1 MSAPTVQQ
9 RKKVDLSRLRNI
21 GIVAH
26 IDAGKTTVAERM
38 LYYTGRTHR
47 IGEVDDGDATMDWM
61 DQEQERGITI
71 VSAATSTEWR
81 DHRITLIDTPGHVD
95 FTVEV
100 ERSLRVLDGAVALF
114 CGVEGVEPQSEVVW
128 RQAEKYEVPAIA
140 FVNKMDRAGAD
151 FRRVVEQMEDR
162 LAARPVPA
170 VLPLFKDEEF
180 VGIMD
185 LIAEKAV
192 YYADEDL
199 GRTYREEPIPEDKQ
213 DEFDTWRDR
222 LVQQVCEHDE
232 ELFEKYCMDEHI
244 EPDELRSALRKA
256 TLAREAVPVFCGSG
270 LKNKG
275 VQRLMDAVVDYLP
288 SPEDLPPVVGIKGED
303 EEVKR
308 THTKDEP
315 LAALAFKVVTDR
327 HVGKMVYVR
336 VYSGMLQEGTYI
348 YNAEKDKRE
357 RVGRLMEM
365 HADHEE
371 NRERLEAGE
380 IGVVVG
386 LSDTT
391 TGDTL
396 CEQEHPIVLENIEFP
411 APVLSVSV
419 QPESRA
425 KRDKLLNAL
434 GRLSDE
440 DPTFTVSYNSETG
453 ETVISGMGEL
463 HLQVIL
469 ERLRREFNV
478 SPAVGEPKVA
488 YRETITEN
496 SAFEYKHVKQT
507 GGHGEYAHVVLQVE
521 PLPAGS
527 GFEFE
532 DEIKGGDIPK
542 EYIPSVEKGIV
553 EVMAEGIYAHS
564 PIVDLKVR
572 LLEGSHHEVDSSE
585 RAFNKCAKKAFR
597 EAFTRGKPRLLEP
610 VCSVMV
616 TAPDEY
622 SGAVSSSLSSRR
634 ARITSM
640 EQRGER
646 NIQVVNAMVPLAEMF
661 GYSSELRNLTAGRA
675 EFDMRF
681 EHYEPVPR
689 SIADE
694 IVERK
699 REEAEQD

>member
-1 MSAPTVQQ
+1 MSAPTVQEK
-9 RKKVDLSRLRNI
+9 KKVDLSRLRNI

-47 IGEVDDGDATMDWM
+47 IGEVDDGNATMDWM

-140 FVNKMDRAGAD
+140 FVNKMDRAGAN
-151 FRRVVEQMEDR
+151 FERVLEQMEDR
-162 LAARPVPA
+162 LAASPVAA
-170 VLPLFKDEEF
+170 VLPLYKDDEF

-185 LIAEKAV
+185 LIDEKAV

-199 GRTYREEPIPEDKQ
+199 GRTYHEEPIPEDRL
-213 DEFDTWRDR
+213 DEFQSLRDR

-244 EPDELRSALRKA
+244 EPGELRSALRKA

-275 VQRLMDAVVDYLP
+275 IQRLMDAVVDYLP

-308 THTKDEP
+308 THTRDEP

-336 VYSGMLQEGTYI
+336 VYSGMLQEGTYV
-348 YNAEKDKRE
+348 YNAENEKRE
-357 RVGRLMEM
+357 RVGRLMQM

-371 NRERLEAGE
+371 KRERLEAGE

-391 TGDTL
+391 TGDSL
-396 CEQEHPIVLENIEFP
+396 CEEEHPIVLENIEFP

-419 QPESRA
+419 QPSSRA
-425 KRDKLLNAL
+425 DRDKLLNAL
-434 GRLSDE
+434 SRLSDE
-440 DPTFTVSYNSETG
+440 DPTFTVAYNSETG

>member
-1 MSAPTVQQ
+1 MSAPTVQEK
-9 RKKVDLSRLRNI
+9 KKVDLSRLRNI

-47 IGEVDDGDATMDWM
+47 IGEVDDGNATMDWM

-140 FVNKMDRAGAD
+140 FVNKMDRAGAN
-151 FRRVVEQMEDR
+151 FERVLEQMEDR
-162 LAARPVPA
+162 LAASPVAA
-170 VLPLFKDEEF
+170 VLPLYKDDEF

-185 LIAEKAV
+185 LIDEKAV

-199 GRTYREEPIPEDKQ
+199 GRTYHEEPIPEDRL
-213 DEFDTWRDR
+213 DEFQSLRDR

-244 EPDELRSALRKA
+244 EPGELRSALRKA

-275 VQRLMDAVVDYLP
+275 IQRLMDAVVDYLP

-308 THTKDEP
+308 THTRDEP

-336 VYSGMLQEGTYI
+336 VYSGMLQEGTYV
-348 YNAEKDKRE
+348 YNAENEKRE
-357 RVGRLMEM
+357 RVGRLMQM

-371 NRERLEAGE
+371 KRERLEAGE

-391 TGDTL
+391 TGDSL
-396 CEQEHPIVLENIEFP
+396 CEEEHPIVLENIEFP

-419 QPESRA
+419 QPSSRA
-425 KRDKLLNAL
+425 DRDKLLNAL
-434 GRLSDE
+434 SRLSDE
-440 DPTFTVSYNSETG
+440 DPTFTVAYNSETG

-478 SPAVGEPKVA
+478 SPEVGEPKVA
-488 YRETITEN
+488 YRETITE
-496 SAFEYKHVKQT
+496 STAFEYKHVKQT
-507 GGHGEYAHVVLQVE
+507 GGHGEYAHVALQVE
-521 PLPAGS
+521 PLPAGT

-553 EVMAEGIYAHS
+553 EVMAEGVYAHS

-597 EAFTRGKPRLLEP
+597 EAFSRGNPRLLEP

-634 ARITSM
+634 ARITAM
-640 EQRGER
+640 EQRGDR
-646 NIQVVNAMVPLAEMF
+646 NIQVIRAMVPLAEMF
-661 GYSSELRNLTAGRA
+661 GYASELRNLTAGRA

-689 SIADE
+689 NIAEE

-699 REEAEQD
+699 REEAKED